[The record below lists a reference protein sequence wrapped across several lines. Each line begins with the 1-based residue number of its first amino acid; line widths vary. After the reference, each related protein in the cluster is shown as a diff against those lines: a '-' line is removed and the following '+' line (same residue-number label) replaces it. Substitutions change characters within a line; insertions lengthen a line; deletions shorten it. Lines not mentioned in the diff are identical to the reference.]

1 MVAQLICNQKVVGS
15 NPPASSS
22 WGKKQNESKNI
33 LTFLLCCGIILSRVG
48 AVVSAIGF
56 DPLDNGSTPLPSAKK
71 KQGENMRT
79 LRFDVKGQIISA
91 KGFAELDG
99 LVAGSSNYLKAKFYF
114 SDDWDGCVKVAGF
127 FLPNGEGFEPQ
138 KLDNENSCIIPKEI
152 LEYHEFNIRLFGKK
166 GDYAINTN
174 QVKIRQFGGK
184 K

>member
-1 MVAQLICNQKVVGS
+1 
-15 NPPASSS
+15 
-22 WGKKQNESKNI
+22 
-33 LTFLLCCGIILSRVG
+33 
-48 AVVSAIGF
+48 
-56 DPLDNGSTPLPSAKK
+56 
-71 KQGENMRT
+71 MRT

-91 KGFAELDG
+91 TGFAELDG

-114 SDDWDGCVKVAGF
+114 SEDWDGCVKVAGF
-127 FLPNGEGFEPQ
+127 FLPNGEEFEPQ